1 MVFVT
6 SEIYCEAVEQDT
18 KSEISDIKQ
27 LSDFR
32 VCLRSVM
39 CESPGLAS

>member
-1 MVFVT
+1 MTCIKEWERMVFVT

-32 VCLRSVM
+32 VC
-39 CESPGLAS
+39 